1 MVTSGAIERFPNIIA
16 LQSEKCDPL
25 YQARRQGLD
34 HPATVTPTP
43 TMAEGIAIG
52 VPMRGTEILDMMRK
66 HDIKVVTC
74 PEDKILEA
82 SLNFAQG
89 YLQKKK
95 LVFTG
100 NKGQNLPDFGL
111 YY

>member
-1 MVTSGAIERFPNIIA
+1 MIK
-16 LQSEKCDPL
+16 LQSFTIRNYRSIKELTFQLDRIAAFVGYNNAGKTNCLRAISMALSFEKP
-25 YQARRQGLD
+25 
-34 HPATVTPTP
+34 
-43 TMAEGIAIG
+43 
-52 VPMRGTEILDMMRK
+52 
-66 HDIKVVTC
+66 
-74 PEDKILEA
+74 

>member
-1 MVTSGAIERFPNIIA
+1 MTKIIDSK
-16 LQSEKCDPL
+16 QQYKDN
-25 YQARRQGLD
+25 
-34 HPATVTPTP
+34 
-43 TMAEGIAIG
+43 G
-52 VPMRGTEILDMMRK
+52 VDYFQP
-66 HDIKVVTC
+66 
-74 PEDKILEA
+74 

>member
-1 MVTSGAIERFPNIIA
+1 MPLDNGVRFGLADNGMFVD
-16 LQSEKCDPL
+16 SV
-25 YQARRQGLD
+25 AR
-34 HPATVTPTP
+34 
-43 TMAEGIAIG
+43 MA
-52 VPMRGTEILDMMRK
+52 K
-66 HDIKVVTC
+66 
-74 PEDKILEA
+74 A

>member
-1 MVTSGAIERFPNIIA
+1 MTATNCRNPKLAMIFNRLSLMEGVGSGFNKI
-16 LQSEKCDPL
+16 
-25 YQARRQGLD
+25 QACYSHVKFSDLLTIGE
-34 HPATVTPTP
+34 
-43 TMAEGIAIG
+43 TMFVIHL
-52 VPMRGTEILDMMRK
+52 P
-66 HDIKVVTC
+66 
-74 PEDKILEA
+74 

>member
-1 MVTSGAIERFPNIIA
+1 MQQRLMKCIGRKVADF
-16 LQSEKCDPL
+16 LQKS
-25 YQARRQGLD
+25 
-34 HPATVTPTP
+34 
-43 TMAEGIAIG
+43 
-52 VPMRGTEILDMMRK
+52 EILDEK
-66 HDIKVVTC
+66 T
-74 PEDKILEA
+74 A

>member
-1 MVTSGAIERFPNIIA
+1 MVKYSKG
-16 LQSEKCDPL
+16 
-25 YQARRQGLD
+25 RR
-34 HPATVTPTP
+34 
-43 TMAEGIAIG
+43 
-52 VPMRGTEILDMMRK
+52 
-66 HDIKVVTC
+66 
-74 PEDKILEA
+74 A